1 MKYEPLVITAMILIL
16 LIGYLILTKYLRTTP
31 ETFVVAA
38 TIFSILW
45 VITIVIV
52 YHAIHSGPRPG
63 PGPRPDKYTCNKG
76 NCVVD
81 PKGTLSMEDCT
92 KNCKPAATSV
102 VDVEYL
108 TIEYN
113 PNDYTATDTISPW
126 FNDSIKMMEKGDV
139 AVLMTD
145 YMNIHKTILG
155 NMKTALQKGAKF
167 VLGADRWY
175 VCGTPFTCG
184 DGPNECPSSDCT
196 SKNPKPDNCYCN
208 IPQAGGCDSFNHIL
222 TQLEYCSTNKDNII
236 VVDQPSNKDDNN
248 IWGHA
253 HRKIVN
259 FYYKSS
265 NKARMICGSWNIDAD
280 LNRKNLGVKET
291 SLGVVTKLSDGF
303 AQYMLQMDID
313 TLTPIITYEPT
324 VAASASKLIPVLT
337 SLKEEKGYPKLPLSC
352 TVNWSDNTPGYTP
365 SKGTDNNVEIWLGIS
380 PPPVNPANEFTSPKG
395 VVYGDNSPPD
405 GDNKWQDQYKD
416 MVQKSSLCTK
426 NGTGDN
432 EDGTFASYCTQK
444 GKKVSL
450 DFATGGTWS
459 GLLFQ
464 KFFDQSKSSPFIN
477 VSMYI
482 GFDIGAPCDYLSG
495 TWGWDCRGGS
505 YHGGGWYQHQ
515 FPLLFPAI
523 RDYVSNKNS
532 SIRIMTGEYNSTN
545 DNNWTPWI
553 WDTAFPSL
561 TQDEQK
567 RIHWRWFNQGPNG
580 SADLTCANDCGSS
593 RCCRNHEKLYM
604 SDDNILVSSGHP
616 ERGYYS
622 DINGINNDILFL
634 KAKGLAGVFNSHFQ
648 TQWQKQGVTIN
659 SHTDQKQACTNKDGT
674 CWINSDWDI
683 YTTPVSW

>member
-1 MKYEPLVITAMILIL
+1 MVLIL
-16 LIGYLILTKYLRTTP
+16 LIGYLLLTRYLRATP
-31 ETFVVAA
+31 EKFVVAC

-45 VITIVIV
+45 VSAIVIAFTV
-52 YHAIHSGPRPG
+52 IKSGPSPSPSPG
-63 PGPRPDKYTCNKG
+63 PSPSPSPSPGPSHPVLD
-76 NCVVD
+76 VD
-81 PKGTLSMEDCT
+81 
-92 KNCKPAATSV
+92 
-102 VDVEYL
+102 YL

-113 PNDYTATDTISPW
+113 PTDYSASDTISPW
-126 FNDSIKMMEKGDV
+126 FNDSIKMMGKGDV

-145 YMNIHKTILG
+145 YMIIHDTILG

-175 VCGTPFTCG
+175 ICGTPFTC
-184 DGPNECPSSDCT
+184 DGSNECPSSDCT

-208 IPQAGGCDSFNHIL
+208 IPQAGGCDSFNNIL
-222 TQLEYCSTNKDNII
+222 TQLEYCTTNKDNII
-236 VVDQPSNKDDNN
+236 VVDQPSNKDNNN

-280 LNRKNLGVKET
+280 LNRQNLGVKET
-291 SLGVVTKLSDGF
+291 SLGIATQLSEGF

-324 VAASASKLIPVLT
+324 VAASTSNLLPVLT
-337 SLKEEKGYPKLPLSC
+337 SLKEEKGYPKLPISC
-352 TVNWSDNTPGYTP
+352 TVNWTDNTPGYTS
-365 SKGTDNNVEIWLGIS
+365 SKGTDNDVEIWLGIS

-395 VVYGDNSPPD
+395 VVYGNNNSPPD

-416 MVQKSSLCTK
+416 MVQKSSLCTTG
-426 NGTGDN
+426 GTGDN
-432 EDGTFASYCTQK
+432 GDNTFASYCTQK

-450 DFATGGTWS
+450 DFASGGTWS

-495 TWGWDCRGGS
+495 TWGWGCSGGT
-505 YHGGGWYQHQ
+505 YHGPGWYQHQ

-523 RDYVSNKNS
+523 RDYVGNTNS

-545 DNNWTPWI
+545 DSGWTPWI

-567 RIHWRWFNQGPNG
+567 RIHWRWFNQGRNG
-580 SADLTCANDCGSS
+580 ADLTCANDCGSS

-634 KAKGLAGVFNSHFQ
+634 KAKGLAGVFNTHFK

-659 SHTDQKQACTNKDGT
+659 SKTDQKQACTNKDGT
-674 CWINSDWDI
+674 CWINPQWDI